1 MARIRIKKLPQ
12 TGLRVMAR
20 MASPHSVTVNVADRA
35 GNTHAHKSVTLD
47 MPELLG
53 GTDRGLMPLEA
64 LMAAYAGSINVT
76 GNFVAHTSD
85 FELTKWDLTVWAEF
99 DPSGIWGL
107 NKVSK
112 PIHVVHVEAV
122 VTTSESE
129 KRLRDLRTETQKRDP
144 MHQLLKKAGVE
155 FKEKWTRVK
164 PA

>member
-1 MARIRIKKLPQ
+1 MARIRIKRLPQ
-12 TGLRVMAR
+12 TGLRVLAR
-20 MASPHSVTVNVADRA
+20 MASPHCVTVNVADRS
-35 GNTHAHKSVTLD
+35 GNTQAHKSVTLD

-64 LMAAYAGSINVT
+64 LMASYAGSMNVT

-85 FELTKWDLTVWAEF
+85 FELVNWDITVWAEF

-107 NKVSK
+107 SKVTK

-129 KRLRDLRTETQKRDP
+129 K
-144 MHQLLKKAGVE
+144 
-155 FKEKWTRVK
+155 
-164 PA
+164 

>member
-1 MARIRIKKLPQ
+1 L
-12 TGLRVMAR
+12 AR
-20 MASPHSVTVNVADRA
+20 MTSPHSVEVNVADRA
-35 GNTHAHKSVTLD
+35 GKTQPHKVVTLD

-53 GTDRGLMPLEA
+53 GADSGLMPLEA

-85 FELTKWDLTVWAEF
+85 FELEKWDLTVWAEF

-107 NKVSK
+107 NKVTK

-122 VTTSESE
+122 VSTAESE
-129 KRLRDLRTETQKRDP
+129 KRLRDLRLEMQKRDP
-144 MHQLLKKAGVE
+144 MHQLLKKAGVK
-155 FKEKWTRVK
+155 FKERWTRVR